1 MNIYVIRSFL
11 QVGFRFQHQLI
22 NLAWLSVDFLHLA
35 EANLVP
41 RANLKKYKSIFS
53 FPIIAKIHA
62 GVKVELKPHIYF
74 SVALHSR
81 VCRCPKMSRNVLLKK
96 TFFSAHFP
104 INLFYLHNLKT

>member
-1 MNIYVIRSFL
+1 MSKILPLLYLGRSISTNSAHSSYDNQSIKRKNNPRMTIYVIRSFL

-22 NLAWLSVDFLHLA
+22 NLVWLSVDFLHLA

-74 SVALHSR
+74 SVA
-81 VCRCPKMSRNVLLKK
+81 
-96 TFFSAHFP
+96 
-104 INLFYLHNLKT
+104 

>member
-1 MNIYVIRSFL
+1 MTIYVIRSFL
-11 QVGFRFQHQLI
+11 QVDFRFQHQLI
-22 NLAWLSVDFLHLA
+22 NLVWLSVDFLHLA

-74 SVALHSR
+74 SVALHF
-81 VCRCPKMSRNVLLKK
+81 VCADAQKYHEMFC
-96 TFFSAHFP
+96 
-104 INLFYLHNLKT
+104 